1 MWLRGRSWL
10 AGDERSLFLRK
21 HLRVADKILSL
32 AMERDQRLRAIEL
45 PSLAATVATVAALY
59 V

>member
-1 MWLRGRSWL
+1 
-10 AGDERSLFLRK
+10 
-21 HLRVADKILSL
+21 
-32 AMERDQRLRAIEL
+32 MERDQRLRAIEL